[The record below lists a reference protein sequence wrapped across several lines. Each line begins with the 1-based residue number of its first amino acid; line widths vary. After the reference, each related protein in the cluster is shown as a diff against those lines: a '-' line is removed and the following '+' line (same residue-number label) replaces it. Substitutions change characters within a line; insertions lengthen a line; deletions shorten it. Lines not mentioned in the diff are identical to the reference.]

1 MSAWI
6 DEMPQE
12 TPKTSRPDLSAV
24 PPLPDTAKVEGPGR
38 VARRGA
44 GLALLGLTSASRFM
58 AGHPEP
64 LSSTAQEL
72 PARPS
77 LDVALG
83 LVDVGLEVAETL
95 SDTVSAILGPLIAR
109 TVDPALAPARGMS
122 RTTVAALGAMTRPL
136 ARRGSRLRA
145 EAEAEAIATVSAVL
159 PASMEIVLDQV
170 DLTDQAID
178 RVDIERVMTAA
189 FNDVDMEGL
198 MIDNVDLS
206 RIVLASLSQVDLTEV
221 ALNELDLERVVMATL
236 DQVDILSI
244 ARDQVDPV
252 RVAAYLRDNVDLAEV
267 LRTAPSDA
275 VRGVFDTVGKMVPG
289 RSQPLS

>member
-6 DEMPQE
+6 DEMPPE
-12 TPKTSRPDLSAV
+12 SPEEARPDLSAV
-24 PPLPDTAKVEGPGR
+24 PQPDTAPGFPER
-38 VARRGA
+38 RGRPARRGA

-58 AGHPEP
+58 TGHPEP
-64 LSSTAQEL
+64 LSATAQEL
-72 PARPS
+72 PARPT

-83 LVDVGLEVAETL
+83 VVDIGLEFAEAIT
-95 SDTVSAILGPLIAR
+95 DTVSAVLGPVISR
-109 TVDPALAPARGMS
+109 TVDPAMAPARGVG
-122 RTTVAALGAMTRPL
+122 RTTTAALGAMTRPL
-136 ARRGSRLRA
+136 ARRGARLRA
-145 EAEAEAIATVSAVL
+145 EAESEAIATVSAVL

-170 DLTDQAID
+170 DLTDQAIQ

-221 ALNELDLERVVMATL
+221 ALNELDLERVVVATL
-236 DQVDILSI
+236 DQVDILSV

-289 RSQPLS
+289 RI